1 MGMPNKE
8 VEVLSL
14 RDKPAQLGAL
24 ILATGPVPALAIA
37 QVTTGNIRG
46 TVVDSSEGGIGNV
59 TVTLTNV
66 QMGGQRVV
74 TTNAIGDFNAPSMP
88 LGDYQISAEI
98 AGFQKKIIS
107 GLNLQVDQTAVI
119 RIVLEPGAVT
129 QQVEVT
135 SAAPLLDAQTSSL
148 GQVIENK
155 RIIELP
161 LNGRNPFAL
170 GLFLGGVT
178 PFSGLVTNLPFIAG
192 GGRASSNDILL
203 DGVDDTIRFFAG
215 AGRRNGGNYNPSGD
229 AVHDLQVKTSNFSA
243 EYGRSAGYTVNTTIK
258 SGTNA
263 YHGALF
269 EFLRNDDL
277 DATNFISN
285 SAGVP
290 T

>member
-1 MGMPNKE
+1 VSGKLPNAE
-8 VEVLSL
+8 QGGRSVASTQYARTRYSV
-14 RDKPAQLGAL
+14 L
-24 ILATGPVPALAIA
+24 ILATGLFLTRAVA

-46 TVVDSSEGGIGNV
+46 TVVDTSEGGIGSV
-59 TVTLTNV
+59 IVTLTNV
-66 QMGGQRVV
+66 QIGSQRVV
-74 TTNAIGDFNAPSMP
+74 TTNGVGDFNAPSMP

-98 AGFQKKIIS
+98 VGFQKKIVS

-170 GLFLGGVT
+170 GLLVGGVT

-192 GGRASSNDILL
+192 GGRASSN
-203 DGVDDTIRFFAG
+203 A
-215 AGRRNGGNYNPSGD
+215 
-229 AVHDLQVKTSNFSA
+229 
-243 EYGRSAGYTVNTTIK
+243 
-258 SGTNA
+258 
-263 YHGALF
+263 
-269 EFLRNDDL
+269 
-277 DATNFISN
+277 
-285 SAGVP
+285 
-290 T
+290 